1 MTLKEL
7 LTGFTKN
14 EIKFIYREI
23 SIAEA
28 GGFAI
33 DIEVIVDLFRDGQLN
48 YDSKT
53 QYEYEITANDA
64 LKEIYMEAP
73 ADGGNDLKVL
83 AKIQKMLEAEKIN
96 QVIFSKQQR
105 LALEKQLVELSR
117 NYC

>member
-28 GGFAI
+28 EGFAI
-33 DIEVIVDLFRDGQLN
+33 NIDVMVDLFRDGQLN
-48 YDSKT
+48 YNSKI
-53 QYEYEITANDA
+53 QYEYKLTSDPA
-64 LKEIYMEAP
+64 LQEIYMNAP
-73 ADGGNDLKVL
+73 ADGENDLEVL
-83 AKIQKMLEAEKIN
+83 AKIKKLLEAEKN
-96 QVIFSKQQR
+96 HLVIFSKQQR
-105 LALEKQLVELSR
+105 LALEKQLVELTR